1 MCYRRLKCCLNIPL
15 ILYLSYEADLNE
27 GNIWNVELKEKNAE
41 NARIVK
47 CEISIYDAF
56 QPDNFGGPVA
66 TGRQRCLQDLDELI
80 STAAR
85 IKHRRS
91 GTDLYIRFET
101 LASEPTVAAIRW
113 TVGIII
119 GIKYF
124 GAHKQNAIFSWGAQ
138 LWLRWWYG
146 SPVRVFWKTV
156 LPKRRFELSL

>member
-1 MCYRRLKCCLNIPL
+1 MFAGKIMGCQTSTLNTQDLRIFNTVL
-15 ILYLSYEADLNE
+15 ANWRNQIDNLCGSWRKVLYILRYINLSYEADLNE

-91 GTDLYIRFET
+91 GTDL
-101 LASEPTVAAIRW
+101 
-113 TVGIII
+113 
-119 GIKYF
+119 
-124 GAHKQNAIFSWGAQ
+124 
-138 LWLRWWYG
+138 
-146 SPVRVFWKTV
+146 
-156 LPKRRFELSL
+156 